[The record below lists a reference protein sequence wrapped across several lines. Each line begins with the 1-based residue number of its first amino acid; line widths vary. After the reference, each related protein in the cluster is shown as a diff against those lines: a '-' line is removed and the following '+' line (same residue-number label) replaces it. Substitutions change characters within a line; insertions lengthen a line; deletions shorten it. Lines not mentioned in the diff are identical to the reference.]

1 MVNKKCLITILLL
14 QDYPQ
19 GYIHS
24 FFYRPL
30 LGLYLSL
37 SNIAEFP
44 LKPVYTTGWG
54 KSSNLWFSS
63 YWKMYLQLE
72 KLHLHILTYAT
83 SQVKFSPRFLS
94 LPQAQ
99 RNYSFFNGS
108 IFSKIYFLP
117 PGRKGEGGGRKLCH
131 TQYEILKTTGK
142 IVHLSTVQT
151 KCFRSMQ
158 ISAHPIKQ
166 C

>member
-30 LGLYLSL
+30 LGLNLSL
-37 SNIAEFP
+37 KYCWISSQTCIYHRLGKIFKSMVFKLLKNVFAIREVASSHSYLCHFP
-44 LKPVYTTGWG
+44 G
-54 KSSNLWFSS
+54 KILPQVLIITPST
-63 YWKMYLQLE
+63 E
-72 KLHLHILTYAT
+72 KLLIFQWQY
-83 SQVKFSPRFLS
+83 
-94 LPQAQ
+94 
-99 RNYSFFNGS
+99 FFKNL
-108 IFSKIYFLP
+108 FPP